1 VIRIFIKRAGE
12 ACGRVAKV
20 VSESPLICRKTLFP
34 SKPAEDLALKRGSTP
49 PNCGRHIVDL
59 QMTES
64 RGIEVFV

>member
-1 VIRIFIKRAGE
+1 
-12 ACGRVAKV
+12 V
-20 VSESPLICRKTLFP
+20 VSEAPLIGGKTLFL